1 MRRNFVST
9 VDAGAVFDDP
19 VPPTVGYTLDGRG
32 AQPYYP
38 KLSKG
43 MGRGLFA
50 SRDISKGE
58 IIHRGARS
66 DIISP
71 DGSE

>member
-1 MRRNFVST
+1 MST

-38 KLSKG
+38 KLLKG

-50 SRDISKGE
+50 SRDILKGE
-58 IIHRGARS
+58 IIQRGTRS
-66 DIISP
+66 DITFP